1 MPSLFVEVPIISFP
15 GTFSVPP
22 TTWTTPVAQTYVA
35 ALEHPTYT
43 PLLTFTVAPDA
54 TVRELDVAE
63 NMPTYKL
70 PLLLAVGLVY
80 DEPLPKY
87 TWLPLVS
94 SKPQVEESLT
104 ATFLM
109 IRSVNARSLS
119 LPRFNPENVNV
130 EAVSLELVMFAT
142 QRFAAEKPVVL
153 NRVTDCDEPAR
164 SMVEGEVVNHPVLPL
179 VHAPPVPP
187 ASVAQLSP
195 PHNPDVPPTQ
205 Y

>member
-1 MPSLFVEVPIISFP
+1 MPSA
-15 GTFSVPP
+15 
-22 TTWTTPVAQTYVA
+22 TWTTPVQATCVSF
-35 ALEHPTYT
+35 LEHPIIIK
-43 PLLTFTVAPDA
+43 LLTFTVAPSA
-54 TVRELDVAE
+54 TVRVLDVAE
-63 NMPTYKL
+63 NSPTDNL

-87 TWLPLVS
+87 TWLPLVN
-94 SKPQVEESLT
+94 SKPQVEASLT

-109 IRSVNARSLS
+109 IRSVKARSSSLS
-119 LPRFNPENVNV
+119 RFNPENVNV
-130 EAVSLELVMFAT
+130 EAVSLELVMFTT

-195 PHNPDVPPTQ
+195 PHNPDVPPIQ